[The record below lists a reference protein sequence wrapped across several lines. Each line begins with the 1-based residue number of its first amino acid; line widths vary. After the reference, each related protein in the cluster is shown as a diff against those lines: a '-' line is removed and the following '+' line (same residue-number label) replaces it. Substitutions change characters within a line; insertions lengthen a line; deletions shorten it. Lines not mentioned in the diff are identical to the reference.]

1 MSEKV
6 NELLDEV
13 IELSKGHEG
22 ATHWESCWKVHAGCL
37 ASLIQGLL
45 SADPGPAVD
54 EAKLAE
60 VVRVEMSKGAY
71 EIVRGEKP
79 YESSARWVAH
89 AVAEWLR
96 GEQA

>member
-1 MSEKV
+1 MTDEK
-6 NELLDEV
+6 NR
-13 IELSKGHEG
+13 ELSDE
-22 ATHWESCWKVHAGCL
+22 EV
-37 ASLIQGLL
+37 LIVPCPNCV
-45 SADPGPAVD
+45 SAAAVD

-96 GEQA
+96 GELNG